1 MSNDQTN
8 RLRHLAIIMDGNRRW
23 ARRRGLP
30 AAAGHRKGAETL
42 EQVCRDAKDL
52 GIKYLTLYAFST
64 ENWQRD
70 AEEVATLMG
79 LLREY
84 LKNDLQE
91 IQKNNV
97 RIIFIGERGMLDKD
111 IADSMQRIENQTV
124 ANTDLTLC
132 LAVSYGA
139 RQEILNAVKRTA
151 KLVRAGEIKLDEVD
165 EHLFSNLLYTKDI
178 PDPDLVVRTSGERRI
193 SNYLLWQVA
202 YAEFYFSEVLW
213 PDFNRA
219 ELEKIIADFEQG
231 KTDILIGT
239 QMVSKGLDFD
249 HVSIVGIL
257 NADTML
263 NYPDFRSYERA
274 FQLMAQ
280 VAGRAGRKNKRGRV
294 VLQTKSID
302 HPIIHQVIGNNYEEM
317 VDGQLAERQMFH
329 YPPYYRLVYVYLK
342 NHNEALLDQMAAVMA
357 DKLRTVFGNRVL
369 GPDKPPVARIQTL
382 FIKKIVLKIEQNA
395 PMGRARELLLRIQRE
410 MLADERYKS
419 LIVYYDVDPM

>member
-1 MSNDQTN
+1 
-8 RLRHLAIIMDGNRRW
+8 
-23 ARRRGLP
+23 
-30 AAAGHRKGAETL
+30 
-42 EQVCRDAKDL
+42 
-52 GIKYLTLYAFST
+52 
-64 ENWQRD
+64 
-70 AEEVATLMG
+70 MG

-219 ELEKIIADFEQG
+219 ELEKIIADFNTRERRYG
-231 KTDILIGT
+231 K
-239 QMVSKGLDFD
+239 
-249 HVSIVGIL
+249 
-257 NADTML
+257 N
-263 NYPDFRSYERA
+263 
-274 FQLMAQ
+274 
-280 VAGRAGRKNKRGRV
+280 
-294 VLQTKSID
+294 
-302 HPIIHQVIGNNYEEM
+302 
-317 VDGQLAERQMFH
+317 
-329 YPPYYRLVYVYLK
+329 
-342 NHNEALLDQMAAVMA
+342 
-357 DKLRTVFGNRVL
+357 
-369 GPDKPPVARIQTL
+369 
-382 FIKKIVLKIEQNA
+382 
-395 PMGRARELLLRIQRE
+395 
-410 MLADERYKS
+410 
-419 LIVYYDVDPM
+419 

>member
-1 MSNDQTN
+1 
-8 RLRHLAIIMDGNRRW
+8 
-23 ARRRGLP
+23 
-30 AAAGHRKGAETL
+30 
-42 EQVCRDAKDL
+42 
-52 GIKYLTLYAFST
+52 
-64 ENWQRD
+64 
-70 AEEVATLMG
+70 MG

-111 IADSMQRIENQTV
+111 IADSMQRIENQTA

-219 ELEKIIADFEQG
+219 ELEKIIADFNTRERRYG
-231 KTDILIGT
+231 K
-239 QMVSKGLDFD
+239 
-249 HVSIVGIL
+249 
-257 NADTML
+257 N
-263 NYPDFRSYERA
+263 
-274 FQLMAQ
+274 
-280 VAGRAGRKNKRGRV
+280 
-294 VLQTKSID
+294 
-302 HPIIHQVIGNNYEEM
+302 
-317 VDGQLAERQMFH
+317 
-329 YPPYYRLVYVYLK
+329 
-342 NHNEALLDQMAAVMA
+342 
-357 DKLRTVFGNRVL
+357 
-369 GPDKPPVARIQTL
+369 
-382 FIKKIVLKIEQNA
+382 
-395 PMGRARELLLRIQRE
+395 
-410 MLADERYKS
+410 
-419 LIVYYDVDPM
+419 

>member
-1 MSNDQTN
+1 MEF
-8 RLRHLAIIMDGNRRW
+8 
-23 ARRRGLP
+23 
-30 AAAGHRKGAETL
+30 RK
-42 EQVCRDAKDL
+42 
-52 GIKYLTLYAFST
+52 Y
-64 ENWQRD
+64 
-70 AEEVATLMG
+70 TLMG

-111 IADSMQRIENQTV
+111 IADSMQRIENQTA

-219 ELEKIIADFEQG
+219 ELEKIIADFNTRERRYG
-231 KTDILIGT
+231 K
-239 QMVSKGLDFD
+239 
-249 HVSIVGIL
+249 
-257 NADTML
+257 N
-263 NYPDFRSYERA
+263 
-274 FQLMAQ
+274 
-280 VAGRAGRKNKRGRV
+280 
-294 VLQTKSID
+294 
-302 HPIIHQVIGNNYEEM
+302 
-317 VDGQLAERQMFH
+317 
-329 YPPYYRLVYVYLK
+329 
-342 NHNEALLDQMAAVMA
+342 
-357 DKLRTVFGNRVL
+357 
-369 GPDKPPVARIQTL
+369 
-382 FIKKIVLKIEQNA
+382 
-395 PMGRARELLLRIQRE
+395 
-410 MLADERYKS
+410 
-419 LIVYYDVDPM
+419 